1 MENLSS
7 SAAQPLNLPS
17 AEGRRRTEMCMILFL
32 KVIAAINVLAL
43 AGVCAY
49 LAIEGL
55 PVISWSFLTEPP
67 KNMMTEGGIFPCII
81 GTAILSLGSLIIA
94 FPLGVASAI
103 YLHEYA
109 GNTRFADI
117 VRLGVN
123 NLAGVPSV
131 VFGLFGLSFFVT
143 FLGMGVSILSGV
155 LTLALLTL
163 PVIISTSEEALR
175 NVPDTYR
182 EASLALG
189 ATQSQTIARGA
200 LPCALPG
207 MLTGAILGV
216 ARAAGETAAIMFT
229 AAVYFTPKTPS
240 SIFDPVMA
248 LPYHIYV
255 LCTAGT
261 EIDKTRPLQY
271 GTAIVLI
278 FLVLGMNMIAIFV
291 RDRLQKKIRQN
302 VPSPLPFRSRLLSRG
317 RLFCV
322 QATDISR
329 PCRPRTHQAED
340 SGNGAEIPAQLKK
353 IRGVTERTGAYR
365 AAGSPAAIRGA
376 FLSCLL
382 RIL

>member
-32 KVIAAINVLAL
+32 KVIGAINVLAL

-189 ATQSQTIARGA
+189 ATQSQTIAR
-200 LPCALPG
+200 
-207 MLTGAILGV
+207 
-216 ARAAGETAAIMFT
+216 AAGETAAIMFT

-291 RDRLQKKIRQN
+291 RDRLQKKM
-302 VPSPLPFRSRLLSRG
+302 
-317 RLFCV
+317 
-322 QATDISR
+322 
-329 PCRPRTHQAED
+329 
-340 SGNGAEIPAQLKK
+340 
-353 IRGVTERTGAYR
+353 
-365 AAGSPAAIRGA
+365 
-376 FLSCLL
+376 
-382 RIL
+382 